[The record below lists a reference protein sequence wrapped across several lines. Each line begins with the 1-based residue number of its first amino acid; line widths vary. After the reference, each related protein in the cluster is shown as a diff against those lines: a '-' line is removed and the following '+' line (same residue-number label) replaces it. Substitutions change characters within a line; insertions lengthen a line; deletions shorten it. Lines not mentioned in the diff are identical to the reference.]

1 MKFLHRGALSA
12 ARVQEFDEHTSS
24 SGVGKRDGGKRFS
37 IQEQAEISF
46 KAVGLITDIFSGLPA
61 KFFCSWFNQCR
72 LYDLGDAVSKG
83 RLVHALCETRL
94 PHPLLPLCL
103 TDLETEPAT

>member
-1 MKFLHRGALSA
+1 MKLFHRGALPA
-12 ARVQEFDEHTSS
+12 ACVQEFDEHTS
-24 SGVGKRDGGKRFS
+24 GAGGGKRNDGKRFP

-61 KFFCSWFNQCR
+61 KFLYNGVNQFR
-72 LYDLGDAVSKG
+72 PDNLGDAAGKG
-83 RLVHALCETRL
+83 RFSHGLCESCL